1 MVDRACLEGAVGRHA
16 STVPSWNCEPD
27 PAAGAERTPGLVGLL
42 AVMEEAVH
50 DGPGSA
56 DVGPE
61 GAEAGELLGVRRRRE
76 VVRREGGQVARAA
89 DLLERVLERGAAVFV
104 ALLCSARIE
113 SGVDRRGRV
122 LARPLRQQQDD
133 PVVLRQVE
141 LLELRARAAGKL
153 GACRQE
159 ERNVGAETGGELM
172 EPFRGERLVECL

>member
-1 MVDRACLEGAVGRHA
+1 MSPPEDVNGEQRDRDGDHRPARDVAAEGHEDALDHGDPERDADPAGAQPATDPRAAMVDRACLEGAVGRHA

-27 PAAGAERTPGLVGLL
+27 PAAGAERAPGLVGLV

-76 VVRREGGQVARAA
+76 VVRRERSQVAWAA

-122 LARPLRQQQDD
+122 
-133 PVVLRQVE
+133 
-141 LLELRARAAGKL
+141 
-153 GACRQE
+153 
-159 ERNVGAETGGELM
+159 
-172 EPFRGERLVECL
+172 